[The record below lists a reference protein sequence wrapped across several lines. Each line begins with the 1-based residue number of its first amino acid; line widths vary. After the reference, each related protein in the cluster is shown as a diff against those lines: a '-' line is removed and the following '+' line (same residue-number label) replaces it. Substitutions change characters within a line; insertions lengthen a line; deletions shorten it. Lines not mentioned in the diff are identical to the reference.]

1 MVQTPTF
8 SLLFALQTNYTNSF
22 GIPTLILILHMDGLM
37 KESVVEAFLKKIVAR
52 VGPRK
57 KEGENPSQDDWKS
70 IFAFVKEEQSPCG
83 WKTAVSEWARV
94 LRKVLNDRW
103 EKGDTSVRHIGRPHG

>member
-1 MVQTPTF
+1 
-8 SLLFALQTNYTNSF
+8 
-22 GIPTLILILHMDGLM
+22 MDGLM

-70 IFAFVKEEQSPCG
+70 IFEFVKEEQSPCG

-94 LRKVLNDRW
+94 SRKVLNDRW